1 VRPGALTALLAE
13 VAATPE
19 RGEVEP
25 PKLPPGTVMG
35 RFEIVREVG
44 RGGFGVVYEAK
55 DRELG
60 RLVALKSVRP
70 GTAEE
75 ETEKVA
81 REAEAIARLT
91 HPNLVTLH
99 DVGRSAAGPYLV
111 FEFLRGQ
118 TLQERMS
125 EGPLPVQEAVHVA
138 VEVARGLAYA
148 HSEGVVHRDLKP
160 SNVFLTSR
168 GQVKILDFGMA
179 HAFGRRRISGG
190 TPAYMAPEQW
200 EDDPEDERTDVFAL
214 GVMLHRMLTGEYPFP
229 EGKGRWA
236 AEDGTA
242 PKLDVPG
249 APGLAELV
257 DGMLARTPKGRPRDG
272 AAVLAA
278 LTPIEDALRT
288 RPADGAPPV
297 HATRRKASLGD
308 LLAELRRRRVF
319 RVMVGYG
326 IFAFA
331 VLQVTEPIL
340 HAYDLPTWALT
351 AVVTTLAAGFPV
363 AVILAWLYD
372 LTAQGVKRTPTA
384 SRVGGRSVPRSGL
397 AALLVG
403 ATLAAAIPVGG
414 WYAWKRARAGGS
426 AGAAAVQPSV
436 AVLPFADMSP
446 SRDLEYFGD
455 GIAEEILNALAQ
467 VNELKVIGRTSSFS
481 FKGKADDLRAIGQKL
496 GVETILE
503 GSVRKEGGILR
514 ITAQL
519 IRAADGSHLWSRVFD
534 RGEGGVLAIQEEVAR
549 AVTKALQVKLLP
561 GQDLR
566 AAWLRTERP
575 EAYDQLLQ
583 GRTFG
588 RRGTVED
595 SRRAM
600 AAYER
605 AVAIDPGY
613 AAAWAGIAT
622 AAVSIWSK
630 SDEPA
635 PEMVEKGLAAAE
647 KAVALAPDLP
657 QGYVIRGGVR
667 DNFLG
672 DKAGAALD
680 FARAEALQPRKAG
693 EGSAA
698 PTKAS
703 REERLRS
710 RIDLLRTEVDRD
722 PLHPGLWTQLGYW
735 YLAADDLGHAREA
748 LGRALEISPGHL
760 LASDYMCQCLVA
772 QGRHEEALALAAGIR
787 SGWLRLWCTAV
798 AQHGLG
804 HERESKEAL
813 DALIARYPDQAT
825 YQIAEVHAWRGDADR
840 AFEWLERA
848 FQSHDTGLNMMT
860 VVPLLRSLRADPR
873 WAPLV
878 EKVHGPQG

>member
-1 VRPGALTALLAE
+1 
-13 VAATPE
+13 
-19 RGEVEP
+19 
-25 PKLPPGTVMG
+25 
-35 RFEIVREVG
+35 
-44 RGGFGVVYEAK
+44 
-55 DRELG
+55 
-60 RLVALKSVRP
+60 
-70 GTAEE
+70 
-75 ETEKVA
+75 
-81 REAEAIARLT
+81 
-91 HPNLVTLH
+91 
-99 DVGRSAAGPYLV
+99 
-111 FEFLRGQ
+111 
-118 TLQERMS
+118 
-125 EGPLPVQEAVHVA
+125 
-138 VEVARGLAYA
+138 
-148 HSEGVVHRDLKP
+148 
-160 SNVFLTSR
+160 
-168 GQVKILDFGMA
+168 VKILDFGMA

-214 GVMLHRMLTGEYPFP
+214 GVMLYRMLTAEYPFP
-229 EGKGRWA
+229 AGSGRWA

-278 LTPIEDALRT
+278 LTPVEEALRT

-384 SRVGGRSVPRSGL
+384 SRVGGRSVPRSSL

-403 ATLAAAIPVGG
+403 ATLLAAIPVGG

-549 AVTKALQVKLLP
+549 AVTTALQVKLLP
-561 GQDLR
+561 G
-566 AAWLRTERP
+566 
-575 EAYDQLLQ
+575 
-583 GRTFG
+583 
-588 RRGTVED
+588 
-595 SRRAM
+595 
-600 AAYER
+600 
-605 AVAIDPGY
+605 
-613 AAAWAGIAT
+613 
-622 AAVSIWSK
+622 
-630 SDEPA
+630 
-635 PEMVEKGLAAAE
+635 
-647 KAVALAPDLP
+647 
-657 QGYVIRGGVR
+657 
-667 DNFLG
+667 
-672 DKAGAALD
+672 
-680 FARAEALQPRKAG
+680 
-693 EGSAA
+693 
-698 PTKAS
+698 
-703 REERLRS
+703 
-710 RIDLLRTEVDRD
+710 
-722 PLHPGLWTQLGYW
+722 
-735 YLAADDLGHAREA
+735 
-748 LGRALEISPGHL
+748 
-760 LASDYMCQCLVA
+760 
-772 QGRHEEALALAAGIR
+772 
-787 SGWLRLWCTAV
+787 
-798 AQHGLG
+798 
-804 HERESKEAL
+804 
-813 DALIARYPDQAT
+813 
-825 YQIAEVHAWRGDADR
+825 
-840 AFEWLERA
+840 
-848 FQSHDTGLNMMT
+848 
-860 VVPLLRSLRADPR
+860 
-873 WAPLV
+873 
-878 EKVHGPQG
+878 